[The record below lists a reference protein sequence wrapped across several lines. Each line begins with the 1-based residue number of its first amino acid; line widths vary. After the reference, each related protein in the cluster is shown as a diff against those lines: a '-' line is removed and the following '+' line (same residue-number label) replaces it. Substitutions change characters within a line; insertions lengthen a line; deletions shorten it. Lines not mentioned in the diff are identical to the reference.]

1 MRPAVAWLMAGL
13 LAVDIMSSKTV
24 VGTEQEREQCSRLF
38 ASLSIS
44 TQKLRQ
50 HGQTSEEGTS
60 TNEEEAGTR
69 ETI

>member
-13 LAVDIMSSKTV
+13 LAVDIMSSKT

>member
-1 MRPAVAWLMAGL
+1 
-13 LAVDIMSSKTV
+13 MSYEV
-24 VGTEQEREQCSRLF
+24 VGRDRGRNDAPAFLLLY
-38 ASLSIS
+38 SLSLVICMNIGGYLV
-44 TQKLRQ
+44 QKRRQ